1 MTETERTEEPRDL
14 QVDQLRAL
22 FPQVEIEILEAV
34 LAASGGSL
42 DEATEQLLVMNDP
55 EYKPDPV
62 EVRSVS
68 LSRRKP
74 PLLTLLGR
82 TALST

>member
-1 MTETERTEEPRDL
+1 MAEAERTHEPRDP
-14 QVDQLRAL
+14 QVEQLRAL
-22 FPQVEIEILEAV
+22 FPQVEGEILEAV

-62 EVRSVS
+62 EVRTR
-68 LSRRKP
+68 LA
-74 PLLTLLGR
+74 
-82 TALST
+82 ALA